1 MNYTTPTTKAE
12 MYEALNEIYYFYR
25 IKLVEYEDIELE
37 PLDLTRM
44 AFTPLTD
51 AQLLTKAETLLAAE
65 QGLRLMK
72 YVDGIT
78 DKLAEI
84 EEQKI
89 AEQKA
94 FEDLVNK
101 AKVAYYSA
109 KEAID
114 KQAVKNGVIASG
126 VYADK
131 LAELEKEKGEK
142 IALLTAEHT
151 AKLER
156 LNEKADRY
164 ETLISG
170 AEDKFEDI
178 CEAEIQAKFLELKD
192 EQEKTIRQVFEYNN
206 ELDEKE
212 QRYVNSIDKINASL
226 RMRHIEIRLNG
237 ITKDELVERG
247 YYNDVI
253 NCINAYYSRLTP
265 IAAFTDIRSEARLT
279 VYLDD
284 YYTNVLYYYKVNAEA
299 QQA

>member
-37 PLDLTRM
+37 PLELTRM
-44 AFTPLTD
+44 SFTPLTD
-51 AQLLTKAETLLAAE
+51 AQLLAKAQTLLSAA
-65 QGLRLMK
+65 QNLRLME
-72 YVDGIT
+72 YVDGLT

-84 EEQKI
+84 EEKKT

-94 FEDLVNK
+94 FEERVNNVK
-101 AKVAYYSA
+101 ETYLAA

-114 KQAVKNGVIASG
+114 KQAVKNGVVSSG
-126 VYADK
+126 VYAEK
-131 LAELEKEKGEK
+131 LAELEREKGEK
-142 IALLTAEHT
+142 IALITAEHT
-151 AKLER
+151 AFSDGLD
-156 LNEKADRY
+156 EKAERY
-164 ETLISG
+164 ETLIED

-178 CEAEIQAKFLELKD
+178 CEAEVQAKYLELKD
-192 EQEKTIRQVFEYNN
+192 EQDKTVRQVFEYNN

-253 NCINAYYSRLTP
+253 GCINAYYSRLTP
-265 IAAFTDIRSEARLT
+265 AAAYADIRSESRLT

-284 YYTNVLYYYKVNAEA
+284 YYTNVLYYYKLNAEA
-299 QQA
+299 